1 LRLVESLTS
10 RKSDQPNLNNEEEET
25 IMARQWLNVFIDQGG
40 NAPASQWVKLGDIA
54 QLNAKAIRIFE
65 SDRSGS
71 VIMTHNGLSSYGDSE
86 VYLKI
91 NFQNGTFRYLSA
103 PLHTPVEVLDVASL
117 ELNILFLVGP
127 PGTPYR
133 ALVNAHC
140 VYEIL

>member
-1 LRLVESLTS
+1 
-10 RKSDQPNLNNEEEET
+10 
-25 IMARQWLNVFIDQGG
+25 LNVYIDQGG
-40 NAPASQWVKLGDIA
+40 NAPAAEWVKLGDLA

-71 VIMTHNGLSSYGDSE
+71 VIMNRDGLTTYGDSE

-91 NFQNGTFRYLSA
+91 NFQDGTFRYLSA
-103 PLHTPVEVLDVASL
+103 PLHTPVEVLDVDSL

-140 VYEIL
+140 VYEVL

>member
-1 LRLVESLTS
+1 
-10 RKSDQPNLNNEEEET
+10 
-25 IMARQWLNVFIDQGG
+25 MARQWLNVFIDQGG
-40 NAPASQWVKLGDIA
+40 SAPASQWVKASDIA
-54 QLNAKAIRIFE
+54 SLNAKAIRIFE

-91 NFQNGTFRYLSA
+91 NFQDGSFRYLSA

-127 PGTPYR
+127 PGTSYR

-140 VYEIL
+140 VYELL

>member
-1 LRLVESLTS
+1 
-10 RKSDQPNLNNEEEET
+10 
-25 IMARQWLNVFIDQGG
+25 MARQWLNVFIDQGG
-40 NAPASQWVKLGDIA
+40 TAPASEWVKLGDVA

-71 VIMTHNGLSSYGDSE
+71 VIMTQSGLASYGDAE

-91 NFQNGTFRYLSA
+91 NFTNGTFRYLSA
-103 PLHTPVEVLDVASL
+103 PLHTMVEVLDVASL

-127 PGTPYR
+127 PGTTYR

-140 VYEIL
+140 VYEVL

>member
-1 LRLVESLTS
+1 
-10 RKSDQPNLNNEEEET
+10 
-25 IMARQWLNVFIDQGG
+25 MAREWLNVFTDQSG
-40 NAPASQWVKLGDIA
+40 NAPASQWVSLGDIA

-71 VIMTHNGLSSYGDSE
+71 VIMTHNGLSSYGDPE

-103 PLHTPVEVLDVASL
+103 PLHTPVEVLDVTSL
-117 ELNILFLVGP
+117 ELKILFLVGP

-140 VYEIL
+140 VYEVL

>member
-1 LRLVESLTS
+1 
-10 RKSDQPNLNNEEEET
+10 
-25 IMARQWLNVFIDQGG
+25 MARQWLNVFIDQGG
-40 NAPASQWVKLGDIA
+40 NAPAAQWIKLGDIA

-71 VIMTHNGLSSYGDSE
+71 VVMTHNGLTSYGDSE

-91 NFQNGTFRYLSA
+91 NFQNGTFKYLSA
-103 PLHTPVEVLDVASL
+103 PLHTPVEVLDVQSL

-127 PGTPYR
+127 AGTPYR

-140 VYEIL
+140 VYEVL

>member
-1 LRLVESLTS
+1 
-10 RKSDQPNLNNEEEET
+10 
-25 IMARQWLNVFIDQGG
+25 MARQWLNVFIDQGG
-40 NAPASQWVKLGDIA
+40 NAPAAQWVKLGDTA

-65 SDRSGS
+65 SDRSGA
-71 VIMTHNGLSSYGDSE
+71 VVMTHNGIASYGDSE

-91 NFQNGTFRYLSA
+91 NFQNGTFKYLSA

-127 PGTPYR
+127 AGTPYR

-140 VYEIL
+140 VYEVL

>member
-1 LRLVESLTS
+1 
-10 RKSDQPNLNNEEEET
+10 
-25 IMARQWLNVFIDQGG
+25 MARQWLNVFIDQGG
-40 NAPASQWVKLGDIA
+40 SAPASQWVKTSDIA

-71 VIMTHNGLSSYGDSE
+71 VLMIHNGLSSYGDSE

-91 NFQNGTFRYLSA
+91 NFQDGSFRYLSA
-103 PLHTPVEVLDVASL
+103 PLHTPVEVLDVESL

-127 PGTPYR
+127 PGTSYR

-140 VYEIL
+140 VYELL